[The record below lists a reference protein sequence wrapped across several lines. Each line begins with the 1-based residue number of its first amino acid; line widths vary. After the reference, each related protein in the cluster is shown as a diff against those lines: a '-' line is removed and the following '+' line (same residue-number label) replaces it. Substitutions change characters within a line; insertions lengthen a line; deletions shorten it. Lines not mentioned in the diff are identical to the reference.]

1 MSSSCQRWAVMAAR
15 PMPASSMCSRIMA
28 SPNKPWACRSRAA
41 WRWSNSIEPEE
52 MKLLEEARRL
62 MPRLPFDDV
71 DLLIVDEMGK
81 NLSGA
86 GLDTNVIRRDADG
99 SFIKPGLNAPRRIYV
114 RSLHPYSYGNAV
126 GLGMADF
133 IHERLLRAMDPQAT
147 WINAMTA
154 LMPAN
159 ARVPM
164 HFPTD
169 REALEMAMQTMGSL
183 GPRAPK

>member
-41 WRWSNSIEPEE
+41 WRWSNSAEPAAAIGPEE

-126 GLGMADF
+126 GLGMPDF
-133 IHERLLRAMDPQAT
+133 IHERLLRGMDPKAT
-147 WINAMTA
+147 AVNAITRF
-154 LMPAN
+154 MPAS
-159 ARVPM
+159 ARVPR
-164 HFPTD
+164 HSPTD
-169 REALEMAMQTMGSL
+169 HDAL
-183 GPRAPK
+183 